1 MKQGEKEIY
10 ILIYIFSLYNIM
22 SKRKRNSKEE
32 INKEIENNNEPI
44 MEKYRKRRQRQQRQQ
59 SSYKTPNH
67 SIRDLKFL
75 PEDPNVSKKRRKDG
89 KLERPTS
96 KRFYGDKILGR
107 NDPRKR
113 PSNPLQR
120 TLHKKQKEWD
130 AALESD
136 EKTAVDS
143 LLNLRKGTRKKL
155 KKKRKK
161 KRTKRNSTK
170 KKHKK
175 KRTKK
180 KSRKK

>member
-1 MKQGEKEIY
+1 
-10 ILIYIFSLYNIM
+10 M
-22 SKRKRNSKEE
+22 SKRKRSSQDER
-32 INKEIENNNEPI
+32 NKKIKENNESI
-44 MEKYRKRRQRQQRQQ
+44 MEKYRQRRQQQQQQQ
-59 SSYKTPNH
+59 SSYQTPGH
-67 SIRDLKFL
+67 PIRDLKFL
-75 PEDPNVSKKRRKDG
+75 PVDPNVSKKRMKDG

-96 KRFYGDKILGR
+96 KRFYGDNILGR

-143 LLNLRKGTRKKL
+143 LLNLRKGTRKKR

>member
-1 MKQGEKEIY
+1 
-10 ILIYIFSLYNIM
+10 M
-22 SKRKRNSKEE
+22 SKRKRNSQEE
-32 INKEIENNNEPI
+32 INKKIT
-44 MEKYRKRRQRQQRQQ
+44 EKNKEFMKKYEEKRLKRQQQSSSS

-67 SIRDLKFL
+67 PIRDLKFL
-75 PEDPNVSKKRRKDG
+75 SADPNVSKKRRKDG

-143 LLNLRKGTRKKL
+143 LLNLRKGTRKKR

>member
-1 MKQGEKEIY
+1 
-10 ILIYIFSLYNIM
+10 M
-22 SKRKRNSKEE
+22 SKRKRSSQDER
-32 INKEIENNNEPI
+32 NKKIKENNESI
-44 MEKYRKRRQRQQRQQ
+44 MEKYRQRRQQQQQQ
-59 SSYKTPNH
+59 SSYQTPGH
-67 SIRDLKFL
+67 PIRDLKFL
-75 PEDPNVSKKRRKDG
+75 PVDPNVSKKRRKDG

-96 KRFYGDKILGR
+96 KRFYGDNILGR

-155 KKKRKK
+155 KKKLKK

>member
-22 SKRKRNSKEE
+22 SKRKRSSQDER
-32 INKEIENNNEPI
+32 NKKIKENNESI
-44 MEKYRKRRQRQQRQQ
+44 MEKYRQRRQQQQQQQ
-59 SSYKTPNH
+59 SSYQTPGH
-67 SIRDLKFL
+67 PIRDLKFL
-75 PEDPNVSKKRRKDG
+75 PVDPNVSKKRMKDG

-96 KRFYGDKILGR
+96 KRFYGDNILGR

-143 LLNLRKGTRKKL
+143 LLNLRKGTRKKR

>member
-1 MKQGEKEIY
+1 
-10 ILIYIFSLYNIM
+10 M
-22 SKRKRNSKEE
+22 SKRKRNSQEE
-32 INKEIENNNEPI
+32 RNKEIENNNESI
-44 MEKYRKRRQRQQRQQ
+44 MEKYRQRRQQQRQQ

-67 SIRDLKFL
+67 PIRDLKFL
-75 PEDPNVSKKRRKDG
+75 PVDPNVSKKRRKDG

-96 KRFYGDKILGR
+96 KRFYGDNILGR

-143 LLNLRKGTRKKL
+143 LLNLRKGTRKKR

-170 KKHKK
+170 KKRTKKKRTKK

>member
-1 MKQGEKEIY
+1 
-10 ILIYIFSLYNIM
+10 M
-22 SKRKRNSKEE
+22 SKRKRNSQEE
-32 INKEIENNNEPI
+32 INKKIT
-44 MEKYRKRRQRQQRQQ
+44 EKNKEFMKKYEEKRLKRQQQSSSS

-67 SIRDLKFL
+67 PIRDLKFL
-75 PEDPNVSKKRRKDG
+75 PVDPNVSKKRRKDG

-143 LLNLRKGTRKKL
+143 LLNLRKGTRKKR

>member
-1 MKQGEKEIY
+1 
-10 ILIYIFSLYNIM
+10 M

-32 INKEIENNNEPI
+32 INKKIENNNESI
-44 MEKYRKRRQRQQRQQ
+44 MEKYRQRRQRQQQQRQQ

-75 PEDPNVSKKRRKDG
+75 TADPNVSKKRRKDG

-143 LLNLRKGTRKKL
+143 LLNLRKGTRKK
-155 KKKRKK
+155 R
-161 KRTKRNSTK
+161 K

-175 KRTKK
+175 KHTKRKYKK
-180 KSRKK
+180 KTRKKRKRRTRKKA